1 MRDGMNRVEPCTKC
15 GIPCLS
21 GPVNSRAPNI
31 RRGEHVDD
39 GTAVCDPCYEGKP
52 RPATGTERRLIRNN
66 NPDLFTVVVEHHR
79 ATDPDFEADVD
90 QVARAI
96 GPPPGPDAEDDSGYL
111 TAKRVDNL
119 LAAGKLREA
128 AVLTAGKQLADS
140 WPRQRR
146 RPTQRP

>member
-15 GIPCLS
+15 GILCLS

-31 RRGEHVDD
+31 RWGEHVDD

-52 RPATGTERRLIRNN
+52 RPAMGTERRLIRNN
-66 NPDLFTVVVEHHR
+66 PDLFTVVAEHHR
-79 ATDPDFEADVD
+79 ATHPDFEVDVD

-96 GPPPGPDAEDDSGYL
+96 GPPPGPEAEDDSGYL

-119 LAAGKLREA
+119 LAAGELREA
-128 AVLTAGKQLADS
+128 AVLTAGKQLADF